1 MREPT
6 RKEVTLALVT
16 FVAMLIAL
24 SGAEMLTNLD
34 PHPLAGCICL
44 ALGGTWIMLVA
55 IANSSLADD
64 IKEDFERLTEVIE
77 CLR

>member
-1 MREPT
+1 MREPSG
-6 RKEVTLALVT
+6 KEVFLALT
-16 FVAMLIAL
+16 TLIAMIIAMT
-24 SGAEMLTNLD
+24 GIEMLTNLD

>member
-1 MREPT
+1 MKEPT
-6 RKEVTLALVT
+6 KKEVTLALVT
-16 FVAMLIAL
+16 FTALIIAL
-24 SGAEMLTNLD
+24 AGMEMLTNMD